1 MRLIYPLESPV
12 RTRGFYYRASFYI
25 LGQHLA
31 DDYVPRYGAA
41 LGVPIKAVHTGA
53 VIGDAWDPYSGYFI
67 MVQGDDGFVSI
78 YRHLRTDA
86 PPVVGQRVQQGEVIG
101 YVGNTG
107 LSEGAHLHFDLWHKV
122 KQDSTAVYKRGWWAH
137 NPALYLG
144 KGNTVVPIEEEDM
157 PLNDADKKWIK
168 DEIGAA
174 FGRFVGPRQPGT
186 LAQVLRTR
194 NEAAYQDLIH
204 AVSMAAAGGIPP
216 VQPSPVADLIR
227 THSRTPHGGSDGLD
241 LASLRITQIDD

>member
-1 MRLIYPLESPV
+1 MKLIYPLESPV
-12 RTRGFYYRASFYI
+12 RTRGFYYLASFYI

-31 DDYVPRYGAA
+31 DDYVPRYGSA

-53 VIGDAWDPYSGYFI
+53 VIGDAWDQYGGYFI
-67 MVQGDDGFVSI
+67 MVQGDDGFVSV

-107 LSEGAHLHFDLWHKV
+107 LSMGAHLHFDLWHKV

-144 KGNTVVPIEEEDM
+144 KGNTGPVVPEEDDM
-157 PLNDADKKWIK
+157 TLG
-168 DEIGAA
+168 ELAA
-174 FGRFVGPRQPGT
+174 
-186 LAQVLRTR
+186 ALRTIKVKLDDPDSAPLTTDEQALYD
-194 NEAAYQDLIH
+194 NIVALSANIMPAYVNMVKDARGHKDIWN
-204 AVSMAAAGGIPP
+204 GIVGHP
-216 VQPSPVADLIR
+216 
-227 THSRTPHGGSDGLD
+227 HSEVTGDLD
-241 LASLRITQIDD
+241 LSSLRITQVGS